1 VRCPG
6 SVLAVIVVALGGCAQ
21 GSGGGGEPGDG
32 SDIALG
38 GSIPPFGQPG
48 TLDVATWNLE
58 WFGSTHEGPS
68 DEGRQLAGVRALI
81 AGLEV
86 DLWAV
91 EEVVS
96 ASQFDD
102 LLAGL
107 PYDGL
112 LASDPSV
119 EGNWYYTSGEQKVA
133 IIYRPD
139 QLEVIAARTVLR
151 DQSWAFAGRPPLEVA
166 LRDVASG
173 DTFYLVVLHAKAMA
187 GLADWQRR
195 RDGALALRDY
205 LASER
210 DGDDVLVIG
219 DYNDD
224 LDQSTRSSSPS
235 PYAVLVDDY
244 FFATY
249 ALAQANRPTTVHGRL
264 PIDHALAA
272 GGLADRYREGSA
284 AVFPADDYID
294 DYGETTSD
302 HLPVVM
308 RFEPASA
315 SPPSLL
321 INEILANEP
330 GSDTAGEFVEIVNP
344 AAEAVDAGGFTLSD
358 SFAVRRVLP
367 AGTTIAPGAA
377 LVVDGG
383 GLGLDNAGE
392 TVTLADA
399 AGGVID
405 RVVYGT
411 ELTARDGVSMTREVD
426 GDRASPMLLHDLVSA
441 LPASPGLR
449 SDGSPF

>member
-1 VRCPG
+1 MRKVVVCLL
-6 SVLAVIVVALGGCAQ
+6 LAVGCAEN
-21 GSGGGGEPGDG
+21 GS
-32 SDIALG
+32 SDADHEVALG
-38 GSIPPFGQPG
+38 GSIPPFGSPD
-48 TLDVATWNLE
+48 TFDVATWNLE
-58 WFGSTHEGPS
+58 WFGSWREGPG
-68 DEGRQLAGVRALI
+68 DEARQLANVRTLMAALEI
-81 AGLEV
+81 

-119 EGNWYYTSGEQKVA
+119 DGSSDYSSGEQKVG
-133 IIYRPD
+133 IVFRPD
-139 QLEVIAARTVLR
+139 QLEVVAARTILR
-151 DQSWAFAGRPPLEVA
+151 ERSWAFAGRPPLEVE
-166 LRDVASG
+166 LRPVAG
-173 DTFYLVVLHAKAMA
+173 GGTFYLIVLHAKAMA

-195 RDGALALRDY
+195 RDGALALGDY

-210 DGDDVLVIG
+210 AGDDVLLMG
-219 DYNDD
+219 DLNDD

-235 PYAVLVDDY
+235 PYANLVASYY
-244 FFATY
+244 FPTFAI
-249 ALAQANRPTTVHGRL
+249 AQANQPTTVHGRL
-264 PIDHALAA
+264 PIDHAMATGWLEQAY
-272 GGLADRYREGSA
+272 LRGSA

-294 DYGETTSD
+294 DYGDTTSD

-308 RFEPASA
+308 RFDVDSTGEPPA
-315 SPPSLL
+315 LM

-358 SFAVRRVLP
+358 SFGVRRVLP
-367 AGTTIAPGAA
+367 AGTAIAAGAA
-377 LVVDGG
+377 LVVSGA

-399 AGGVID
+399 SGGVID
-405 RVVYGT
+405 RVLYDGA
-411 ELTARDGVSMTREVD
+411 LGAKDGVSMTRASD
-426 GDRASPMLLHDLVSA
+426 GDRASPMVLHDQVST
-441 LPASPGLR
+441 LSASPGLR

>member
-1 VRCPG
+1 MRRVVVC
-6 SVLAVIVVALGGCAQ
+6 LLFAVGCDAAR
-21 GSGGGGEPGDG
+21 G
-32 SDIALG
+32 SDLDHEVALG
-38 GSIPPFGQPG
+38 GSIPPYGSPDTFE
-48 TLDVATWNLE
+48 VATWNLE
-58 WFGSTHEGPS
+58 WFGSWHEGPR
-68 DEGRQLAGVRALI
+68 DEALQLANVRTLI

-86 DLWAV
+86 DLWGV

-119 EGNWYYTSGEQKVA
+119 EGSSDYGAGEQKVG
-133 IIYRPD
+133 IIFRPD
-139 QLEVIAARTVLR
+139 QLEVVAARTVLR
-151 DQSWAFAGRPPLEVA
+151 ERSWAFAGRPPLEVE
-166 LRDVASG
+166 LRHQSG
-173 DTFYLVVLHAKAMA
+173 ATFYLVVLHAKAMA

-195 RDGALALRDY
+195 RDGAFALADY
-205 LASER
+205 LADER
-210 DGDDVLVIG
+210 AGDDVLVIG

-235 PYAVLVDDY
+235 PYANLVASHY
-244 FFATY
+244 FPTY
-249 ALAQANRPTTVHGRL
+249 AIAQANQPTTVHGRL
-264 PIDHALAA
+264 PIDHALATGA
-272 GGLADRYREGSA
+272 MEEAYVSGSA

-294 DYGETTSD
+294 DYGDTTSD

-308 RFEPASA
+308 RFDPDSTGEPPA
-315 SPPSLL
+315 LM

-330 GSDTAGEFVEIVNP
+330 GSDTAGELVEIVNP
-344 AAEAVDAGGFTLSD
+344 SAEPVDAGGFTLSD
-358 SFAVRRVLP
+358 SFAERRVLP
-367 AGTTIAPGAA
+367 AGTRIAAGAA
-377 LVVDGG
+377 LVLSGA

-399 AGGVID
+399 GGAVVD
-405 RVVYGT
+405 RVVYDAS
-411 ELTARDGVSMTREVD
+411 LASRDGVSMTRTSD
-426 GDRASPMLLHDLVSA
+426 GDPGSPMVLHDQIST